1 MCYNCLVIKLLK
13 TVKPGR
19 AVLRTIAEELVKELR
34 NKSLLDLS
42 AITFILPGQRAGRR
56 FLEILSEICAREKL
70 LFLPPKTETDVSF
83 LRRLAREA
91 AGPSLASPFEV
102 RDVWRKA
109 FDAERGR
116 LEKVFAMRSEGTD
129 IPESVIISFSERLE
143 ELRKDL
149 ALNLVSCRK
158 VREALAD
165 LAGERESERWEELE
179 ELFARYLGEL
189 EKSGLKDECLALEEY
204 LSSPLGEKRTLYVI
218 GYRERI
224 PLLEALYERPD
235 FDVSV
240 VAVGED
246 WFDEKGLLKND
257 AAFPPLGAKP
267 EAVKIF
273 ADPTAE
279 AEGVFAKLRE
289 LSPNGELSCGD
300 VTIATQDG
308 DLVPFLK
315 KFGSAAKVQIHEAS
329 GRPFAETEPGLFLRS
344 LAELLEKADVF
355 AYLRALRL
363 PCLER
368 GVTKGHLEDFL
379 PGWLDSL
386 EKTLGAYPKD
396 WMFAK
401 TGNETAKQVFDWL
414 EALIA
419 PWRQERSKQEWLAV
433 FRETLLKIL
442 PGQTPEDASAW
453 EKLAEHAE
461 ALASS
466 RVREGKITGLA
477 FLKRLSKAA
486 RNIHIASQTETNA
499 LDLTGWLEV
508 FLDDSPVI
516 IICDLNEDILPKR
529 EAADLFLPDQLKTRL
544 GMTNCEDVM
553 RRDRYFLRTLADPAA
568 ETCLFSCKQ
577 SLNGFFRDLSP
588 LLCDE
593 SESVRDR
600 AEYIRKFYSESSAG
614 EKSLFPSLFLPKP
627 PEEELSLNI
636 REKLER
642 SLGRVSVSRLN
653 DFRECPF
660 KFALRQLGVDGKDRI
675 YNELPPLF
683 LGNIA
688 HEVMELFAKA
698 KIEGR
703 VGSDPEECEKFLT
716 ASLESVKRRE
726 LTGFPP
732 ALADFQLDQLS
743 RKFGP
748 FSLEHCRRE
757 EEGWR
762 IVQAEEKLEKD
773 IDGIVLTGRLDRLD
787 QKGEKE
793 FCVVDYKTGAAA
805 KKPKDLEE
813 DLQMSSYAA
822 LLEERYPKSSWR
834 SSFVNFSGEKRQP
847 CFYLERELET
857 PMIRLRA
864 VLADIRESSFGNVYD
879 PKNKS
884 CGKCP
889 YRFFCEMSAEER
901 FASVEELL
909 CR

>member
-1 MCYNCLVIKLLK
+1 MIKLLK

-19 AVLRTIAEELVKELR
+19 AVLRTVAEELVKELR

-42 AITFILPGQRAGRR
+42 AMTFILPGQRAGRR
-56 FLEILSEICAREKL
+56 FLEILSEICAKEKL
-70 LFLPPKTETDVSF
+70 LFLPPKTETDISF

-91 AGPSLASPFEV
+91 AGASLASPFEV

-109 FDAERGR
+109 LDAERGR
-116 LEKVFAMRSEGTD
+116 LEKVFALRSEETD
-129 IPESVIISFSERLE
+129 IPESVLISFSERLE
-143 ELRKDL
+143 DLRKEL

-165 LAGERESERWEELE
+165 LAGERESGRWEELE
-179 ELFARYLGEL
+179 ELFARYLGGL
-189 EKSGLKDECLALEEY
+189 EKSGLKDECLSLEDF
-204 LSSPLGEKRTLYVI
+204 LNSPPGEKRKLYVV

-240 VAVGED
+240 MAVGED
-246 WFDEKGLLKND
+246 WFDEKGLLKKD
-257 AAFPPLGAKP
+257 TAFPPLSPKTGSIM
-267 EAVKIF
+267 IF
-273 ADPTAE
+273 ADPSAE

-289 LSPNGELSCGD
+289 LSPNGELSCSD
-300 VTIATQDG
+300 VSVATQDS

-315 KFGSAAKVQIHEAS
+315 EFGKASKIQIHEAS
-329 GRPFAETEPGLFLRS
+329 GRPFAETEAGMFLRS
-344 LAELLEKADVF
+344 LTELLEKPDVY

-368 GVTKGHLEDFL
+368 AVTKGHLEDFL

-386 EKTLGAYPKD
+386 EKTLGEYPKD

-401 TGNETAKQVFDWL
+401 TGNGTAKKVYDWL
-414 EALIA
+414 EDLLD
-419 PWRQERSKQEWLAV
+419 PWRQERSKQEWLTI
-433 FRETLLKIL
+433 FRETLAKIL
-442 PGQTPEDASAW
+442 PGQTPENASAW
-453 EKLAEHAE
+453 EKLTEYAE

-466 RVREGKITGLA
+466 RIREGKISGFA
-477 FLKRLSKAA
+477 FLNRLSKAA
-486 RNIHIASQTETNA
+486 RKIHITYQTETNA
-499 LDLTGWLEV
+499 IDLTGWLEV

-516 IICDLNEDILPKR
+516 MICDLNEGILPKR
-529 EAADLFLPDQLKTRL
+529 ESADIFLPDQLKTRL
-544 GMTNCEDVM
+544 GMTNCEDIL
-553 RRDRYFLRTLADPAA
+553 RRDRYFLRTLVEPAA

-577 SLNGFFRDLSP
+577 SLDGSFRDLSP

-593 SESVRDR
+593 SESVRAR
-600 AEYIRKFYSESSAG
+600 AEYIRKFYSESSG
-614 EKSLFPSLFLPKP
+614 EKRLFPSLFLPKI
-627 PEEELSLNI
+627 PEKELSFHI
-636 REKLER
+636 REKLEH
-642 SLGRVSVSRLN
+642 SLKRISVSRLN
-653 DFRECPF
+653 DFLECPF
-660 KFALRQLGVDGKDRI
+660 KFALRQLGVEGKSRI
-675 YNELPPLF
+675 YNELSPLF

-703 VGSDPEECEKFLT
+703 LSTDYEECEKFLID
-716 ASLESVKRRE
+716 SLETVKRRE
-726 LTGFPP
+726 LTSFPP
-732 ALADFQLDQLS
+732 ALAEFQLNQLV

-762 IVQAEEKLEKD
+762 IVQAEEKLEKE

-805 KKPKDLEE
+805 KTEKDLE
-813 DLQMSSYAA
+813 DDMQMSSYAA
-822 LLEERYPKSSWR
+822 LLEERYPMSSWR
-834 SSFVNFSGEKRQP
+834 SSFVSFSGEKRQTD
-847 CFYLERELET
+847 FYLERELET
-857 PMIRLRA
+857 PMIRLQA
-864 VLADIRESSFGNVYD
+864 VLTNIRESSFGNVYD

-884 CGKCP
+884 CEKCP

-909 CR
+909 CQ

>member
-13 TVKPGR
+13 TEKPGR

-42 AITFILPGQRAGRR
+42 GMTFILPGQRAGRR
-56 FLEILSEICAREKL
+56 FLEILSEICAKEKL

-83 LRRLAREA
+83 LRAVARDFS
-91 AGPSLASPFEV
+91 GPSLASPFEV

-109 FDAERGR
+109 LDAERGR
-116 LEKVFAMRSEGTD
+116 LEKVFALRSEGTD
-129 IPESVIISFSERLE
+129 IPESVLISFSERLE

-189 EKSGLKDECLALEEY
+189 EKSGLKDECLSLEDC
-204 LSSPLGEKRTLYVI
+204 LNSPPGEKRKLYVI

-240 VAVGED
+240 VAVGEG

-257 AAFPPLGAKP
+257 AAFPPLAAKP

-315 KFGSAAKVQIHEAS
+315 EFGSAAKVQIHEAS
-329 GRPFAETEPGLFLRS
+329 GRPFAETEAGLFLRS

-368 GVTKGHLEDFL
+368 AVTKGHLEDFL

-386 EKTLGAYPKD
+386 EKTLGEYPKD

-419 PWRQERSKQEWLAV
+419 PWRQEKSKQEWLSV

-453 EKLAEHAE
+453 EKLAEYAE

-544 GMTNCEDVM
+544 GMTNCEDIM

-614 EKSLFPSLFLPKP
+614 EKSLFPSFFLPKP
-627 PEEELSLNI
+627 PGEELSLHI

-703 VGSDPEECEKFLT
+703 VGSDPEECEKFLA

-787 QKGEKE
+787 QKGENE
-793 FCVVDYKTGAAA
+793 FCVVDYKTGSTA

>member
-1 MCYNCLVIKLLK
+1 MIKLLK

-42 AITFILPGQRAGRR
+42 GMTFILPGQRAGRR

-83 LRRLAREA
+83 LRAVARDFS
-91 AGPSLASPFEV
+91 GPSLASPFEV

-109 FDAERGR
+109 LDAERGR
-116 LEKVFAMRSEGTD
+116 LEKVFALRSEGTD
-129 IPESVIISFSERLE
+129 IPESVLISFSERLE

-189 EKSGLKDECLALEEY
+189 EKNGLKDECLALEDR
-204 LSSPLGEKRTLYVI
+204 LDSPPGEKRMLYVI
-218 GYRERI
+218 GFRERI

-240 VAVGED
+240 MAVGED
-246 WFDEKGLLKND
+246 WFDEKGLLKKD
-257 AAFPPLGAKP
+257 AVFPPLAAKP

-273 ADPTAE
+273 ADPPAE

-300 VTIATQDG
+300 VSVATQDG

-315 KFGSAAKVQIHEAS
+315 EFGKAAKIQIHVAS
-329 GRPFAETEPGLFLRS
+329 GLPFEETEAGLFLRS
-344 LAELLEKADVF
+344 LTELLEKADGC

-368 GVTKGHLEDFL
+368 AVTKGHLEDFL

-386 EKTLGAYPKD
+386 EKTLGEYPKD

-401 TGNETAKQVFDWL
+401 TGNEAAKRVFGWL
-414 EALIA
+414 EELLA

-433 FRETLLKIL
+433 FMEALVKIL

-453 EKLAEHAE
+453 EKLKVHAE

-466 RVREGKITGLA
+466 RVQEGKITGPA
-477 FLKRLSKAA
+477 FLKRLSKSA
-486 RNIHIASQTETNA
+486 RNIHITSQTETNA
-499 LDLTGWLEV
+499 IDLTGWLEV

-529 EAADLFLPDQLKTRL
+529 ESADLFLPDQLKTRL

-553 RRDRYFLRTLADPAA
+553 RRDRYFLRTLADTAA
-568 ETCLFSCKQ
+568 ETCLFSCRQ
-577 SLNGFFRDLSP
+577 SLDGSFRNISP
-588 LLCDE
+588 LLCDD
-593 SESVRDR
+593 SESVHDR
-600 AEYIRKFYSESSAG
+600 AEYIRKFYSESSAD
-614 EKSLFPSLFLPKP
+614 EKSLFPSLFLPKSP
-627 PEEELSLNI
+627 GEKLSLHI

-642 SLGRVSVSRLN
+642 SLKRVSVSRLN
-653 DFRECPF
+653 DFQECPF
-660 KFALRQLGVDGKDRI
+660 KFALRQLGVEEKSRL

-698 KIEGR
+698 KIEG
-703 VGSDPEECEKFLT
+703 GIGPGPEECAKFLT
-716 ASLESVKRRE
+716 ASLETVKRRE
-726 LTGFPP
+726 LTNFPP
-732 ALADFQLDQLS
+732 ALADFQLNQLS
-743 RKFGP
+743 RKFWP

-762 IVQAEEKLEKD
+762 IVQAEEKLEKE

-787 QKGEKE
+787 QKGENN

-822 LLEERYPKSSWR
+822 LLEENYPEASWR
-834 SSFVNFSGEKRQP
+834 SSFVNFSGEKRQTA
-847 CFYLERELET
+847 FYLERELAT

-864 VLADIRESSFGNVYD
+864 VLKDIRESSFGNVYD

-909 CR
+909 CQ